1 MANKILVVDDEPNI
15 VLSLEFLMK
24 QAGFQV
30 RTASDG
36 EAALAAVTADTPD
49 LVLLD
54 VMMPNLDGLAVCK
67 QIKADPQIRTLPV
80 IFLSARSQQFEVEAG
95 MRLGA
100 LGYIIKPFD
109 MFGLSREISV
119 LLAHAKPS

>member
-1 MANKILVVDDEPNI
+1 MKILLAEDDLDIQYVTQVALEDAGHQVV
-15 VLSLEFLMK
+15 
-24 QAGFQV
+24 
-30 RTASDG
+30 TANDG
-36 EAALAAVTADTPD
+36 VVALARARAEPFDV
-49 LVLLD
+49 VLLD

>member
-1 MANKILVVDDEPNI
+1 MKILLAEDELDIQYVTQVALEDAGHHVV
-15 VLSLEFLMK
+15 
-24 QAGFQV
+24 
-30 RTASDG
+30 TANDG
-36 EAALAAVTADTPD
+36 VVALARARAEPFDV
-49 LVLLD
+49 VLLD

>member
-1 MANKILVVDDEPNI
+1 MKILLAEDELDIQYVTQVALEDAGHQVV
-15 VLSLEFLMK
+15 
-24 QAGFQV
+24 
-30 RTASDG
+30 TANDG
-36 EAALAAVTADTPD
+36 VVALARARAEPFDV
-49 LVLLD
+49 VLLD

>member
-1 MANKILVVDDEPNI
+1 MSQNIL
-15 VLSLEFLMK
+15 
-24 QAGFQV
+24 A
-30 RTASDG
+30 TAWDVEVAADG
-36 EAALAAVTADTPD
+36 EQALARLRERRFDIVVT
-49 LVLLD
+49 D

>member
-1 MANKILVVDDEPNI
+1 MKILLAEDELDIQYVTQVALEDAGHQVV
-15 VLSLEFLMK
+15 
-24 QAGFQV
+24 
-30 RTASDG
+30 TANDG
-36 EAALAAVTADTPD
+36 VVALARARAEPFDV
-49 LVLLD
+49 VLLD

-95 MRLGA
+95 VRLGA